1 MSEELVASVQA
12 ELKEEKWTRAA
23 ISECTENTLKEL
35 DKYVEKALE
44 EKCGDEVKAVCDEFI
59 NNKNSSIIALYVSG
73 MIGLKSGDLDFSA
86 LESLIDVF
94 QKNHKE
100 PLVRYLCVEK
110 ILQDDPVNKF
120 ALRTMA
126 NYYRENKEEEAMWNT
141 YETIVKVDSEEAEI
155 AKLLADHYEQTALA
169 QQTSNPAAF
178 LKGMEKA
185 VSYYKKSILRATSA
199 SISPNVGLISDTWKK
214 LVSLIPEQIDFFYML
229 QKKIAKSISETT
241 SATLM
246 QDIYKKYKEMKK
258 WNTCIDILKL
268 ILEIDNRDS
277 FARGEITECFRN
289 KYVSEYED
297 GIKED
302 ESKRKMYELKIKHL
316 DRHIQNSG
324 LNSDIRNVFEA
335 IADFEKHVSYDVGN
349 YVFHRTWGIGGIVKA
364 KDDMLSI
371 SFGAKNGI
379 QNMSLKMAE
388 NALVPLGKDHIWVK
402 KATMK
407 KEDLAKK
414 VKDDKVWALK
424 TIIKSFDNS
433 CDFKKIKEEL
443 CDSVL
448 TKSEWTSWNNA
459 AKEIIKKNSAFG
471 VDPNDGKK
479 YIVRDHEITPEEKLS
494 QDFKA
499 QKKFFERIATLLKYL
514 DEDDTDKDS
523 ELFADMINYFAAY
536 LKTVTTVDE
545 EVMAS
550 FLVVKEIEKQYPEI
564 PAVKN
569 VSVTFD
575 ELYRKVQ
582 KQIPDGSAMREHLP
596 DPREMYE
603 LLKQDKS
610 KRLQESYL
618 KFVKMLDDWA
628 DQYVLLFPKVLN
640 KKMLDELV
648 VGGFVE
654 SVQKLVRNAFE
665 NFRDF
670 RDTVIF
676 LFANCQKDD
685 WYANSGISYEKQLV
699 TLINI
704 ISLGYREI
712 NIHTNTPE
720 NKKICKNAEDLL
732 FSNNTL
738 IDYAL
743 SNDEAVTNRMYTLVN
758 DVQGLNPDIKTRMRI
773 AILKKYPDFDFGRSE
788 ENEKSSTS
796 VGFIVTSKMLEA
808 KKAEADDIQSVQ
820 LPKVTAEVSEARE
833 KGDLKENAEY
843 ISAKEHQHI
852 LNEKLKKLR
861 EQIDSAVVF
870 DPTTL
875 NTTAISF
882 GTRAVL
888 HNNITGKDEEVTILG
903 AWESNPDAGI
913 ISYRSPLGNK
923 LLDAKVGQTL
933 KFEINRQEYDY
944 TVKAISAANL

>member
-1 MSEELVASVQA
+1 MSEELVASVQE
-12 ELKEEKWTRAA
+12 ELKEEKWTRAV
-23 ISECTENTLKEL
+23 ISEYTENTLKEL

-44 EKCGDEVKAVCDEFI
+44 ENCGDEVKAVCDELLE
-59 NNKNSSIIALYVSG
+59 NNKNSSIIALYISG
-73 MIGLKSGDLDFSA
+73 MIGLRNGDLDHSA
-86 LESLIDVF
+86 LESLIDIF

-100 PLVRYLCVEK
+100 PIVRYLCVEK
-110 ILQDDPVNKF
+110 ILKIDPANKF
-120 ALRTMA
+120 ALRTIA
-126 NYYRENKEEEAMWNT
+126 NYYRENKEEDAMWAT

-155 AKLLADHYEQTALA
+155 AKLLAEHYEQLA
-169 QQTSNPAAF
+169 DAEKDSNPSAF
-178 LKGMEKA
+178 IKGMERA
-185 VSYYKKSILRATSA
+185 VSYYKKSILRATA
-199 SISPNVGLISDTWKK
+199 SIAPNVGLITEAWKK
-214 LVSLIPEQIDFFYML
+214 LVTLVPQQIDFFYML
-229 QKKIAKSISETT
+229 QKKIAKTVSETT
-241 SATLM
+241 SSTLM
-246 QDIYKKYKEMKK
+246 QDVYAKYKEMKK
-258 WNTCIDILKL
+258 WDTCIDILKL
-268 ILEIDNRDS
+268 MLNIDSRDS
-277 FARGEITECFRN
+277 FVRGEITECFRN
-289 KYVSEYED
+289 KYISEYED
-297 GIKED
+297 GIKQD

-349 YVFHRTWGIGGIVKA
+349 FVYHRTWGIGGIVKA
-364 KDDMLSI
+364 KDDKLAI
-371 SFGAKNGI
+371 NFGAKGT
-379 QNMSLKMAE
+379 QEMSLKMAE
-388 NALVPLGKDHIWVK
+388 SALIPLGKDHIWVK

-407 KEDLAKK
+407 KEELAKK
-414 VKDDKVWALK
+414 VKDDKIWALK
-424 TIIKSFDNS
+424 TIIRSFDNS

-448 TKSEWTSWNNA
+448 SKSEWTTWSNA

-479 YIVRDHEITPEEKLS
+479 FIVRDHEISTEEKLS

-514 DEDDTDKDS
+514 DDDDTDKDS
-523 ELFADMINYFAAY
+523 ELFADMITYFTAY
-536 LKTVTTVDE
+536 LKTVTTVNE

-564 PAVKN
+564 PALKN
-569 VSVTFD
+569 VSVTFE
-575 ELYRKVQ
+575 ELYRKVE
-582 KQIPDGSAMREHLP
+582 KQALDTSSQREDLP
-596 DPREMYE
+596 DPRSMYE
-603 LLKQDKS
+603 RLKQDKS
-610 KRLQESYL
+610 KRLQASYL
-618 KFVKMLDDWA
+618 TYVKMLDDWS
-628 DQYVLLFPKVLN
+628 DQYILLFPTVLS
-640 KKMLDELV
+640 KDMLSMLV
-648 VGGFVE
+648 AAGFTE
-654 SVQKLVRNAFE
+654 KVQKLVRNAFE

-676 LFANCQKDD
+676 FFENCQNDD
-685 WYANSGISYEKQLV
+685 WYKESGISYEKQLV

-732 FSNNTL
+732 FANNTL
-738 IDYAL
+738 IDFAL
-743 SNDEAVTNRMYTLVN
+743 SNDEAMTNRMYTLVN
-758 DVQGLNPDIKTRMRI
+758 DVQGLGPDIKTRMRV
-773 AILKKYPDFDFGRSE
+773 AILKKFPDFDFGRSE
-788 ENEKSSTS
+788 DNEKSSMPE
-796 VGFIVTSKMLEA
+796 GFIVTNKMLEA
-808 KKAEADDIQSVQ
+808 KKAEADDIQTVQ

-882 GTRAVL
+882 GTNAVL
-888 HNNITGKDEEVTILG
+888 HNNITGKDENVTILG
-903 AWESNPDAGI
+903 AWESDPDAGI
-913 ISYRSPLGNK
+913 ISYKSPLGNK

-944 TVKAISAANL
+944 TVKSISAAQF

>member
-1 MSEELVASVQA
+1 MEE
-12 ELKEEKWTRAA
+12 
-23 ISECTENTLKEL
+23 N
-35 DKYVEKALE
+35 
-44 EKCGDEVKAVCDEFI
+44 CGDEVKSVCDELLG
-59 NNKNSSIIALYVSG
+59 NNKNSSIIALYISG

-86 LESLIDVF
+86 LESLIDIF

-100 PLVRYLCVEK
+100 PLVKYLCVEK
-110 ILQDDPVNKF
+110 ILKDDPSNKF

-126 NYYRENKEEEAMWNT
+126 DYYRENKEDEAMWNT
-141 YETIVKVDSEEAEI
+141 YETIVKVDSEDAEV
-155 AKLLADHYEQTALA
+155 AKLLAEHYEQLA
-169 QQTSNPAAF
+169 DSERESNPAAF
-178 LKGMEKA
+178 IKGMEKA
-185 VSYYKKSILRATSA
+185 VSFYKKAILRATA
-199 SISPNVGLISDTWKK
+199 SISPNVSLISETWKK
-214 LVSLIPEQIDFFYML
+214 LVSLVPEQIDFFYML
-229 QKKIAKSISETT
+229 QKKIARTVSETT

-246 QDIYKKYKEMKK
+246 QDVYEKYKKMEK
-258 WNTCIDILKL
+258 WDICIDILKL
-268 ILEIDNRDS
+268 MLNIDSRDS
-277 FARGEITECFRN
+277 FARGEITECFRS
-289 KYVSEYED
+289 KYIREYDE

-302 ESKRKMYELKIKHL
+302 ESKRKMYELKKKHL
-316 DRHIQNSG
+316 DQHIQNSG

-349 YVFHRTWGIGGIVKA
+349 FVFHRTWGIGGIIKA
-364 KDDMLSI
+364 KDDKLAI
-371 SFGAKNGI
+371 SFGAKNGT
-379 QNMSLKMAE
+379 QEMSLKMAE

-407 KEDLAKK
+407 KEELAKK
-414 VKDDKVWALK
+414 VKDDKIWALK
-424 TIIKSFDNS
+424 TIIRSFGNS

-448 TKSEWTSWNNA
+448 TKSEWTTWNNA

-479 YIVRDHEITPEEKLS
+479 FIVRDHEISAEEKLS

-499 QKKFFERIATLLKYL
+499 QKKFFERVATLLKYL
-514 DEDDTDKDS
+514 DDDDTDKDS
-523 ELFADMINYFAAY
+523 ELFVDMILYFTAY

-545 EVMAS
+545 EVMAA
-550 FLVVKEIEKQYPEI
+550 FLLVKEIERQYPEI
-564 PAVKN
+564 PALKS
-569 VSVTFD
+569 VSVTFE
-575 ELYRKVQ
+575 ELYRKVE
-582 KQIPDGSAMREHLP
+582 KQVLDTSAAQRDNLP
-596 DPREMYE
+596 DARALYDR
-603 LLKQDKS
+603 LKQDKS
-610 KRLQESYL
+610 KRLQASYL
-618 KFVKMLDDWA
+618 SFVKMLDDWS
-628 DQYVLLFPKVLN
+628 DQYILLFPTVLD
-640 KKMLDELV
+640 KTMLNALV
-648 VGGFVE
+648 SAGFAE
-654 SVQKLVRNAFE
+654 KVQKLVRNAFE

-676 LFANCQKDD
+676 FFANCQNDE
-685 WYANSGISYEKQLV
+685 WYKNSGISYDKQLV

-732 FSNNTL
+732 FSDNKL

-743 SNDEAVTNRMYTLVN
+743 ASDEAMTNRMYTLVN

-788 ENEKSSTS
+788 DAEKSSAP
-796 VGFIVTSKMLEA
+796 VGFIVTDKMLEA
-808 KKAEADDIQSVQ
+808 KKAEADDIQTVQ

-843 ISAKEHQHI
+843 IAAKEHQHI

-861 EQIDSAVVF
+861 EQIDSAIVF

-875 NTTAISF
+875 NTMAISF
-882 GTRAVL
+882 GTHAVL
-888 HNNITGKDEEVTILG
+888 RNNITGKDEEVTILG
-903 AWESNPDAGI
+903 AWESNPDAGVL
-913 ISYRSPLGNK
+913 SYRSPLGNK

-944 TVKAISAANL
+944 TVKSISAAQL